1 MKRFLALVLALCMV
15 LALAACGQNSND
27 GTSKDGNNS
36 SNSENNSSGNSSTE
50 KIADTIY
57 IGYGTEHTSLNPTK
71 TNNGDTNQLYYQI
84 YSTLWTVAEDGTIVN
99 DLLEDWTVTDDA
111 LEYTLYLKKDLKF
124 SDGSD
129 LTMKDVYA
137 TLNTYITDPSS
148 PAGAELW
155 FISSMEVVDDLT
167 LKIYLDEPYPPMRNI
182 LACNV
187 GVIQSAKVFEYPE
200 EEVNINPETYIFNG
214 PYKLVEWTPNKQIVL
229 ERNEYYHGDPAVTD
243 RIVLYPIQEAS
254 SRGAALETGDI
265 DVALSIQAEQV
276 QILETMPDMLN
287 VFLAPGP
294 FSRVFRFGC
303 NDKYMSDKRV
313 RLAIMYTVD
322 AKAIDDALFPGL
334 YKECTSATLEGVF
347 GYVNLGAHK
356 PDLEKARALLAEAGY
371 PDGFKTKIVTTTRYA
386 KGVELAEAIAEQLK
400 QVNIE
405 AEVEVKEWAAI
416 QEEWTGQTAE
426 TFDEP
431 IFIMG
436 AGCDT
441 LDADTAFNRL
451 YTTSP
456 DGTNTGTNYGFYS
469 NAEVDELVAAAAV
482 SVDEEFR
489 LECYHRV
496 CEILW
501 LEDPAQIYIYD
512 PVTAHGMNNSVHGF
526 WTDPVGSIHME
537 NMYKTID

>member
-1 MKRFLALVLALCMV
+1 MKRFLALVLVLCMV
-15 LALAACGQNSND
+15 LALAACNKNDSGGNSTEGNSN
-27 GTSKDGNNS
+27 
-36 SNSENNSSGNSSTE
+36 SNSEDNSSGESTAA

-57 IGYGTEHTSLNPTK
+57 IGYATEHTSLNPAK

-84 YSTLWTVAEDGTIVN
+84 YSTLWTVTEDGTIVN
-99 DLLEDWTVTDDA
+99 DLLDDWSVTDDA
-111 LEYTLYLKKDLKF
+111 LEYTLHLKKDLKF

-129 LTMKDVYA
+129 LTMQDVYA
-137 TLNTYITDPSS
+137 TLNAYITDPSS

-155 FISSMEVVDDLT
+155 FISDMEVIDDLT
-167 LKIYLDEPYPPMRNI
+167 LKIYMDEPYPPMRNI

-187 GVIQSAKVFEYPE
+187 GIIQSEKVFEYPE
-200 EEVNINPETYIFNG
+200 EEVNINPETYIYNG
-214 PYKLVEWTPNKQIVL
+214 PYKLVEWTPNQQIVL

-243 RIVLYPIQEAS
+243 RIVLYPIQEDS

-265 DVALSIQAEQV
+265 DIALSIQAEQV
-276 QILETMPDMLN
+276 QILETMPDKLN

-303 NDKYMSDKRV
+303 NDEYMSDKRV

-322 AKAIDDALFPGL
+322 AKAINDALFPGL

-347 GYVNLGAHK
+347 GYVNLGVHK
-356 PDLEKARALLAEAGY
+356 PDLEKARELLAEAGY

-405 AEVEVKEWAAI
+405 AEVVVKEWAAI

-426 TFDEP
+426 TFDQP

-469 NAEVDELVAAAAV
+469 NAAVDELVAAAAV

-512 PVTAHGMNNSVHGF
+512 PVTAHGMSNSVHDF
-526 WTDPVGSIHME
+526 WTDPVGSIHLE